1 MGIPENPQAK
11 CIMGTCRKPNSL
23 VSPLECLGLRNEPAC
38 YASIVKQKLLSSE
51 ILVNK
56 MYTSSFLFCQNIMF
70 CSVIGDVSR
79 SHNTIIPA

>member
-1 MGIPENPQAK
+1 MGIPEKPQAK
-11 CIMGTCRKPNSL
+11 CIMGTSL

-56 MYTSSFLFCQNIMF
+56 MYTSSFLFCQNIMAL
-70 CSVIGDVSR
+70 VM
-79 SHNTIIPA
+79 